1 MKQGC
6 HGGLVDPTAPKARFP
21 VWVVSQAA
29 NILDPIFV
37 SGIVFHLH
45 SLLVDAFTAAAVGMQ
60 RALAS
65 AIGLPSRSTSASWML
80 VFLMSADVSRNRM
93 MPSSSFS

>member
-6 HGGLVDPTAPKARFP
+6 RGGLVDPTAPKARFP

-37 SGIVFHLH
+37 RGIEFHLH
-45 SLLVDAFTAAAVGMQ
+45 ALLGDAFTASRLLKFLVDICDDASGVAA
-60 RALAS
+60 
-65 AIGLPSRSTSASWML
+65 
-80 VFLMSADVSRNRM
+80 
-93 MPSSSFS
+93 